1 MRFYHELT
9 QNPCA
14 GDRRALVKMARGY
27 ELRDARS
34 AHMVGVQWT
43 DDESSV
49 CVIDYHH
56 NFMQK
61 AMELYEK
68 AALPATDWDSSLFG
82 PPHPEAAYRLALWHE
97 GRLDQRTIH
106 KMRPTH
112 NFAKALEYYKIAANN
127 FNQEESLWSYR

>member
-1 MRFYHELT
+1 
-9 QNPCA
+9 
-14 GDRRALVKMARGY
+14 MARGY
-27 ELRDARS
+27 EFRDARS
-34 AHMVGVQWT
+34 AHMVHGTYGTWT
-43 DDESSV
+43 DDENSV
-49 CVIDYHH
+49 CVIGY